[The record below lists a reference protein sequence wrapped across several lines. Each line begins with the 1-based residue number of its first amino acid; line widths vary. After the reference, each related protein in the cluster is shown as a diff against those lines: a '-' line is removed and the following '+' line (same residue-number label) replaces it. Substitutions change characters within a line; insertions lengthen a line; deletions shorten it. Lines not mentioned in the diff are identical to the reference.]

1 MAKSA
6 SQNTA
11 KITTDRRPNLRA
23 AQQRFLKSRKAEIE
37 YARKLRSI
45 AKQVG
50 HIVQGFAP
58 KGVVLNQ
65 EALLSSL
72 RKYAEMITPWAKAV
86 AKTMLDDIA
95 RRNESMWSQ
104 MGEDVGRNLKAEIM
118 MTPTGT
124 LMAEALNEQVKL
136 ITSLP
141 LEAAERV
148 HGLVLI
154 GLTDSTRAKQVAED
168 IMATG
173 EVTKSRANLIAR
185 TEVSRVATEL
195 TKARATQVGLTHYI
209 WRTSG
214 DSDVRTSHKHMNG
227 KVVAFN
233 EPPEVEPGKFYHAGS
248 FPNCR
253 CYVEPIIPEED

>member
-1 MAKSA
+1 MK
-6 SQNTA
+6 TA
-11 KITTDRRPNLRA
+11 DRKPKNFRL

-58 KGVVLNQ
+58 NGIVGNQ

-72 RKYAEMITPWAKAV
+72 KKYAEMITPWAKVV
-86 AKTMLDDIA
+86 AKRMLDDIA
-95 RRNESMWSQ
+95 RRDESMWSE
-104 MGEDVGRNLKAEIM
+104 MGESIGRNLKAEVM
-118 MTPTGT
+118 MTPTGG

-141 LEAAERV
+141 LEAGERV
-148 HGLVLI
+148 HGLILM
-154 GLTDSTRAKQVAED
+154 GMSDSTRAKQVAED

-173 EVTKSRANLIAR
+173 QVTKGRANLIAR

-195 TKARATQVGLTHYI
+195 TKARATQAGITHYI
-209 WRTSG
+209 WKTAG
-214 DSDVRTSHKHMNG
+214 DSDVRSSHKHMNN

-233 EPPEVEPGKFYHAGS
+233 DPPEVEPGKFYHAGS

-253 CYVEPIIPEED
+253 CYVQPVIPDED